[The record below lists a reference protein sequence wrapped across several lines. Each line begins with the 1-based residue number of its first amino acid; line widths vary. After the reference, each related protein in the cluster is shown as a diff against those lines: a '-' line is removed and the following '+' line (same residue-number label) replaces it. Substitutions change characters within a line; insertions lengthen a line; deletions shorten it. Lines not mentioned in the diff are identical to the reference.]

1 MFVADRGL
9 VCLLTQQL
17 HTEALTSCHIAK
29 AAAAAAGGGGG
40 AAVTQE
46 GSLQPTKSLLCL
58 RSADSEFRSSGLEST
73 GCANW

>member
-1 MFVADRGL
+1 LLLIV

-17 HTEALTSCHIAK
+17 HAEALTSCHIAI
-29 AAAAAAGGGGG
+29 AVAAGGGGG
-40 AAVTQE
+40 GGAAAVTQE

>member
-1 MFVADRGL
+1 LLLIV

-17 HTEALTSCHIAK
+17 HAEALTSCHIAI
-29 AAAAAAGGGGG
+29 AVAAAGGGGG
-40 AAVTQE
+40 GAAAVTQE

>member
-1 MFVADRGL
+1 M

-17 HTEALTSCHIAK
+17 HAEALTSCHIAI
-29 AAAAAAGGGGG
+29 AVAAAGGGGG
-40 AAVTQE
+40 GAAAVTQE

>member
-17 HTEALTSCHIAK
+17 HAEALTSCHIAIAV
-29 AAAAAAGGGGG
+29 AASGGGGG

-58 RSADSEFRSSGLEST
+58 RSADSEFRSSGLESM

>member
-1 MFVADRGL
+1 LLLIV

-17 HTEALTSCHIAK
+17 HAEALTSCHIAE
-29 AAAAAAGGGGG
+29 AAAAAGGGGG
-40 AAVTQE
+40 GGAAAVTQE